1 MTDQPTP
8 HQSPGA
14 PEQGPAADPYAA
26 MGQSQG
32 YPAPSPGTLDRS
44 QMQFD
49 GAGHGQPAAPGT
61 HLDTG
66 RTDPTGPGPL
76 TDEQPEPP
84 SSRRVEWQI
93 VEQIPGD
100 PFSADLVV
108 WPDEQIEGV
117 VVPLDDGLLGAVDEL
132 RRRQADV
139 TGVFEGDPY
148 GADYGDP
155 EALPAEAEDSQQN
168 PNSLWSRLNR
178 STGSSQADRW
188 MEKVPV
194 KFQIIGAAALLLVFA
209 LVMIL
214 GNLF

>member
-32 YPAPSPGTLDRS
+32 YPAPSPGTQVQVDRS
-44 QMQFD
+44 APVGDALGGEGMGQQPGSGAADSTGFGQF
-49 GAGHGQPAAPGT
+49 
-61 HLDTG
+61 
-66 RTDPTGPGPL
+66 

-84 SSRRVEWQI
+84 PSRRVEWQI

-168 PNSLWSRLNR
+168 SNSLWSRLNR

-214 GNLF
+214 GNLL

>member
-8 HQSPGA
+8 HQPSGP
-14 PEQGPAADPYAA
+14 PEPGPAAEPYAA
-26 MGQSQG
+26 TGQGQG
-32 YPAPSPGTLDRS
+32 YAAPSPGTQL
-44 QMQFD
+44 QFD
-49 GAGHGQPAAPGT
+49 EQANGGGNGQPDG
-61 HLDTG
+61 
-66 RTDPTGPGPL
+66 TGPRPSAGPDS
-76 TDEQPEPP
+76 TGVGHPAGDQPEPP
-84 SSRRVEWQI
+84 PSRRVEWQI

-139 TGVFEGDPY
+139 AGVFEGDPY

-155 EALPAEAEDSQQN
+155 EAVPAEAEEQQN

-194 KFQIIGAAALLLVFA
+194 KFQIIGAAALLVVFA
-209 LVMIL
+209 LVMII
-214 GNLF
+214 GNLL